1 MDTIIIK
8 GCLNGSRGREHNPNV
23 PWTPEEVAQ
32 EAVRCYEAGASIVHI
47 HARTPDGGISY
58 DPAWYA
64 QADAMIRAQCDL
76 VLNHTTARQ
85 AHVPVEAVTRYL
97 LETPQPVEMV
107 SLNLGMGVRWA
118 SDPETGRRRTII
130 SPNSF
135 EDITA
140 TLDACYQ
147 RGTFPEPAVHD
158 MGDVNNAFTLMQEG
172 YIKDTRYFLVEPGAH
187 WGDGRQ
193 AMVGSPRNYTLI
205 AETIRERYPE
215 STWLTHSSLGQTFPL
230 CAIAIATGYHIR
242 VGMEDSPFLP
252 NNPQPKSNAEYIEW
266 AVTMARLHG
275 REPATP
281 QQAREMLGLNPYPE
295 A

>member
-64 QADAMIRAQCDL
+64 QTDAMIRAQCDL

-118 SDPETGRRRTII
+118 ADPETGRRRTVV

-172 YIKDTRYFLVEPGAH
+172 YIKDTRYFLVEPGRALGRRPAGHGRFAAQLHAH
-187 WGDGRQ
+187 RRNHPRALPRIDVAGSQQPRADVPAVRHCHRHRLPRPRRVRGQPVPAQQPAAQIQRRIHR
-193 AMVGSPRNYTLI
+193 VGSHHGPAARARAGDAAAGAGHAG
-205 AETIRERYPE
+205 AESVP
-215 STWLTHSSLGQTFPL
+215 
-230 CAIAIATGYHIR
+230 
-242 VGMEDSPFLP
+242 
-252 NNPQPKSNAEYIEW
+252 
-266 AVTMARLHG
+266 
-275 REPATP
+275 
-281 QQAREMLGLNPYPE
+281 
-295 A
+295 